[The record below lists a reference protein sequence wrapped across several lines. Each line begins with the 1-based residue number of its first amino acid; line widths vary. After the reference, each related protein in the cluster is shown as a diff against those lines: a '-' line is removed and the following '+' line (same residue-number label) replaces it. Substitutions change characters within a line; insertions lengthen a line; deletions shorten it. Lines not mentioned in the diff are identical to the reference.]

1 MGIIG
6 NLLGSAIEHGGDIGR
21 VVGGVF
27 GDAGRGQQIGSA
39 IQGSGLASLARMLP
53 FQEGGV
59 VPMNINRYQQLYS
72 GPHKGLLAVR
82 PMKKGGKVKKPKRK

>member
-59 VPMNINRYQQLYS
+59 VPSMRQMEVLYAR
-72 GPHKGLLAVR
+72 PHKGLLAVR

>member
-1 MGIIG
+1 MGVIG

-39 IQGSGLASLARMLP
+39 IQGSGLANLARMLP
-53 FQEGGV
+53 FQNGGV
-59 VPMNINRYQQLYS
+59 VPPMNPYEALYARGANR
-72 GPHKGLLAVR
+72 KGLLAVR
-82 PMKKGGKVKKPKRK
+82 PMKKGGKVKKPRK